1 VAADQQ
7 HRTVQPYMGFPVQD
21 DGNGP
26 TSVVPAALIAA
37 ASNGRTSGA
46 AGPGR
51 VVVAPQRPA
60 TVDYALIERIKN
72 LVNSSLDK
80 VQETRETP
88 LDDDGVKQLAR
99 QLIEE
104 ALQGL
109 ARDRTNAGQ
118 APLRAEEEQRVRAA
132 VFSALFGLGR
142 IEPLLND
149 PDVEDIVITGTRP
162 VYLLYS
168 DGRQELAP
176 PVADTNEEL
185 LNQLQLIATHHGQN
199 ERQVSASMPFLNMRL
214 PDGSRLA
221 AMWSI
226 TPEPHI
232 VIRKHR
238 FVDISLADLVRM
250 GTLSGAMAAFLS
262 AAVAGKCNILVVGS
276 PRAGK
281 TTLLRALARCLPA
294 AERVATLETEYELL
308 LHELRDER
316 GELRWP
322 HMLPCETR
330 PGTGE
335 VLADG
340 RVIGEVNLE
349 HLLPQSLRMSV
360 DRVIVGEA
368 RGPEVEPMLMA
379 MLRGYPGSMSTFHAN
394 SAHSSFDGLGSLLM
408 SNNNAWNRESAQ
420 HFIASALD
428 LIVYVDYVDIPG
440 GRQRFVT
447 EIVEVTGPG
456 EGARPATTTIFG
468 PNPQLESAG
477 DPRGYPLHQPESTR
491 GRLRRVGFNWN
502 WLSEQHGGWENPFP
516 HGGRSAA

>member
-1 VAADQQ
+1 MAADQQ
-7 HRTVQPYMGFPVQD
+7 YRPYQPYTGYPAQD
-21 DGNGP
+21 VDGGP
-26 TSVVPAALIAA
+26 TRQVSAAVIAA
-37 ASNGRTSGA
+37 AA
-46 AGPGR
+46 AGRAPAPGDIGR
-51 VVVAPQRPA
+51 AALLPQPA
-60 TVDYALIERIKN
+60 TVDYSLITRIKDT
-72 LVNSSLDK
+72 VNSRLDK
-80 VQETRETP
+80 YQDSRETP
-88 LDDDGVKQLAR
+88 LDDDAVKQLAR
-99 QLIEE
+99 ELIEE
-104 ALQGL
+104 ELRGL
-109 ARDRTNAGQ
+109 VRDRTNAGQ
-118 APLRAEEEQRVRAA
+118 IPLMPQEEKRVRDA

-149 PDVEDIVITGTRP
+149 PTVEDIVIIGTKP
-162 VYLLYS
+162 VYLLHA
-168 DGRQELAP
+168 DGRQELVP

-199 ERQVSASMPFLNMRL
+199 ERQVSSSTPFLNMRL

-221 AMWSI
+221 AIWNV

-232 VIRKHR
+232 VIRRHR
-238 FVDISLADLVRM
+238 YVDISLADLVRM
-250 GTLSGAMAAFLS
+250 GTLSSAMAAFLT

-294 AERVATLETEYELL
+294 TERVATLETEYELL

-316 GELRWP
+316 DKLRWP

-394 SAHSSFDGLGSLLM
+394 SAHASFDGLGSLLM
-408 SNNNAWNRESAQ
+408 SNNSAWNRESAQ
-420 HFIASALD
+420 HFIASSLD
-428 LIVYVDYVDIPG
+428 LIVYVDYVDTAS

-468 PNPQLESAG
+468 PNPQLDAAG
-477 DPRGYPLHQPESTR
+477 DPRGYPMHQPESTR
-491 GRLRRVGFNWN
+491 GNLRRVGFHWE
-502 WLSEQHGGWENPFP
+502 WLSAEHGGWENPFP
-516 HGGRSAA
+516 HGKASAA